1 MSENLTLKLSRV
13 VKTSRQSAFAA
24 WTKPEALMTW
34 FAPGPMV
41 PVTATVDLREEGAF
55 RLAMAGPSPRTGA
68 EMNIVFT
75 GTYQKIVPDK
85 LLCFSCEVEGDPG
98 APTLVTVEF
107 TDAESGTEIALTHE
121 RIPNA
126 DLLNRNR
133 LGWGG
138 MLEKLAGLCAEREV
152 LATPECGD

>member
-1 MSENLTLKLSRV
+1 
-13 VKTSRQSAFAA
+13 
-24 WTKPEALMTW
+24 
-34 FAPGPMV
+34 
-41 PVTATVDLREEGAF
+41 
-55 RLAMAGPSPRTGA
+55 
-68 EMNIVFT
+68 
-75 GTYQKIVPDK
+75 
-85 LLCFSCEVEGDPG
+85 
-98 APTLVTVEF
+98 VTVEF